1 MDRKRTAEDVFLAGV
16 SRVLPEKLI
25 SREVA
30 LKDNFLA
37 IGSLNF
43 SLDSIDHIYVIGA
56 GKASS
61 MMASEVEKILGNR
74 IREGHIVVKYGHS
87 CKLKYIN
94 SSEAGHPIPDSNG
107 FKATKT
113 ILEIATRAGSND
125 LVLCLLS
132 GGGSALLAD
141 FPEGSSPEE
150 MVQVNNLL
158 INSGASINEI
168 NSVRK
173 HLSLVKG
180 GQLARAVYPATLVS
194 LILSDVI
201 GDPLDVIASGPTSPD
216 PTTYKQALSVL
227 EKYNLARSVPERILK
242 YLRDGE
248 TGLSRET
255 PKPEDPVFERTY
267 NILIGTN
274 YLALE
279 AAKMKAADLKLNPL
293 IITDKLQGDVSA
305 IAEYMLET
313 SLRYKNDKNVIKP
326 VCLLFGGEPT
336 LRITGNGLGGRN
348 QHLALLCAKMLC
360 NQPGITILC
369 AGSDGTDGPTDAA
382 GAVVDSDTI
391 RRADA
396 INIHPE
402 KYIQEFDSY
411 NFFKKAGGHIITGP
425 TMTNVMDIIVVIVEN
440 LKKK

>member
-1 MDRKRTAEDVFLAGV
+1 MDSKRTAEDIFLAGV

-25 SREVA
+25 SREIA
-30 LKDNFLA
+30 LKDNVLT

-43 SLDSIDHIYVIGA
+43 SLDSIDHVYVIGA

-61 MMASEVEKILGNR
+61 MMASEVEKILGTR
-74 IREGHIVVKYGHS
+74 ISAGHIVVKYGHS
-87 CKLKYIN
+87 SKLKYIN
-94 SSEAGHPIPDSNG
+94 CSEAGHPIPDSNG
-107 FKATKT
+107 INATKT
-113 ILEIATRAGSND
+113 ILEIAARAGSND

-141 FPEGSSPEE
+141 FPEGSAPEE
-150 MVQVNNLL
+150 MVHVNNLL

-194 LILSDVI
+194 LILSDVV
-201 GDPLDVIASGPTSPD
+201 GDPLDVIASGPTAPD
-216 PTTYKQALSVL
+216 PTTYEQSLAVL
-227 EKYNLARSVPERILK
+227 EKYNLIGSVSGSILK
-242 YLRDGE
+242 SLRDGVA
-248 TGLSRET
+248 GLRPET
-255 PKPEDPVFERTY
+255 PKPADPVFKKTY

-279 AAKMKAADLKLNPL
+279 AAKKKAADLKLNPL
-293 IITDKLQGDVSA
+293 IITDKLQGDVPS
-305 IAEYMLET
+305 IAEYILEI
-313 SLRYKNDKNVIKP
+313 SLRYKNGKNIKKP

-336 LRITGNGLGGRN
+336 LKMTGNGLGGRN
-348 QHLALLCAKMLC
+348 QHLALLCARMLC

-382 GAVVDSDTI
+382 GAIVDSDTL
-391 RRADA
+391 RRAYSLH
-396 INIHPE
+396 IHSGN
-402 KYIQEFDSY
+402 YIQKFDSY

-440 LKKK
+440 PERK